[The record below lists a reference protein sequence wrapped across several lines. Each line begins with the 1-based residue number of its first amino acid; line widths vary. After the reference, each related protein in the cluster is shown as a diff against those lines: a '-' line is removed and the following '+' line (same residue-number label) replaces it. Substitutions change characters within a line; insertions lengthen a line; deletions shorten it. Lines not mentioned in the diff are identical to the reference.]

1 MTDLARMRQQLADRV
16 DWQRMPVD
24 MEAGEYER

>member
-1 MTDLARMRQQLADRV
+1 MTDLAKMRQQLADRV

-24 MEAGEYER
+24 IPDSENNR